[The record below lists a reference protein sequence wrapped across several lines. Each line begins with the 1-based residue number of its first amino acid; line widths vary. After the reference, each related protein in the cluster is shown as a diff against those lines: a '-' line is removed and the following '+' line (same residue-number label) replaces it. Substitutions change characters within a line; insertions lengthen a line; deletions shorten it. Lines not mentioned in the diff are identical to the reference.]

1 MPFFKNIMQSTE
13 KKIFTVS
20 EINKYVK
27 NTIEHTFEEYSM
39 VEGEISQ
46 LQTSQLGHVYITLK
60 DEKSSVRCTLWSS
73 RVKKLQT
80 SPKVGLKAIIK
91 CKVTLYEK
99 TGSYQLDIIDISS
112 FGVGKFHELFEKL
125 KLKLKN
131 EGLFDI
137 KFKKELPIYPKSI
150 SVITSLSGSVLQD
163 ILKIFQRRL
172 PVINIDIYGCN
183 VQGNNCSSSII
194 KQLITINKKNTAD
207 IIIIARGG
215 GTLED
220 LIEYNDEFLARQI
233 YNSKIPII
241 TAIGHET
248 DTTIADLVSDFRAAT
263 PSEAAEIAT
272 SISADDI
279 KNYCNEFINDLDSI
293 MYNFLNNLKNSLK
306 EHKNNIDKKNPITRI
321 NSYSQTIDIFYETLK
336 SKLFSNLIYER
347 DKINSIKIELKN
359 LSPINK
365 ITIAE
370 SRLKENNTNLKNIL
384 KNFIEKQRNN
394 INLNRNTL
402 NDISPLNILNKGYS
416 VVYNNKRVVN
426 KVSNCELDDNLKI
439 KMVDGEIYST
449 VKKIKR
455 NN

>member
-1 MPFFKNIMQSTE
+1 MQSTE

-80 SPKVGLKAIIK
+80 SPKLGLKAIIK

-99 TGSYQLDIIDISS
+99 TGSYQLDIIDITSS
-112 FGVGKFHELFEKL
+112 GVGKFHELFEKL
-125 KLKLKN
+125 KLKLKG
-131 EGLFDI
+131 EGLFNV
-137 KFKKELPIYPKSI
+137 KFKKELPSYPKSI

-163 ILKIFQRRL
+163 ILKILKRRL
-172 PVINIDIYGCN
+172 PIMDIDIYSCN
-183 VQGNNCSSSII
+183 VQGENCSSSII

-215 GTLED
+215 GALED

-248 DTTIADLVSDFRAAT
+248 DTTIADLVSDYRAAT

-279 KNYCNEFINDLDSI
+279 KNNCNEFINNFDNI
-293 MYNFLNNLKNSLK
+293 IYNSLNNLKNNLK
-306 EHKNNIDKKNPITRI
+306 EYKNNIDKKNPITKI
-321 NSYSQTIDIFYETLK
+321 NSYYQTIDIFYETLK
-336 SKLFSNLIYER
+336 SKLFSKLIYER

-359 LSPINK
+359 FNPINK
-365 ITIAE
+365 III
-370 SRLKENNTNLKNIL
+370 SQSKLKENHANLNNIL
-384 KNFIEKQRNN
+384 KNFIDKERNN

-416 VVYNNKRVVN
+416 IVYNNKKIIN
-426 KVSNCELDDNLKI
+426 KISDCEIDDNLKI
-439 KMVDGEIYST
+439 KMIDGEIYSK
-449 VKKIKR
+449 VEKIKK